1 MFFSEGD
8 LYLELLLGDIEV
20 SRSLWVCWDNFY
32 FVGYCII
39 IVYLYVW
46 SVLEMNLYEKFC

>member
-46 SVLEMNLYEKFC
+46 SVLEMDLYEKLF

>member
-20 SRSLWVCWDNFY
+20 SRSLWVCWGNFY
-32 FVGYCII
+32 FVGYCI
-39 IVYLYVW
+39 
-46 SVLEMNLYEKFC
+46 